1 MSLLVLLSC
10 TDELSVSN
18 EFNDIREEGNVKV
31 QFSINAPEQGIAET
45 RTLDDLNDD
54 TNKQEDLNLWLF
66 VFDSNGL
73 FLYAAEATP
82 DDNSVTHD
90 SHKDTNFT
98 ATLNATSDQ
107 RIIHFVAFDDAETG
121 GLSSQI
127 QATINKFGTD
137 VEKIYRELY
146 TTAGQ
151 AAYWQRIVVNGIK
164 KVGGDS
170 GSESESI
177 PAGEFVGYN
186 TCVPLVR
193 NFAKITVAPKD
204 GIQNFTFEGFTIVNA
219 PNKGTIAPYKGG
231 FIEFVNEDKTQ
242 KTYETLSGN
251 PIYYEGTSP
260 EETGYST
267 IANDDHQ
274 EDITSAAH
282 YLYETPNASGDAK
295 GRTTLIVKG
304 KYGSGDN
311 IPSTYYKVDMIY
323 DPEDETAGHMFY
335 NILRNFWYKVTI
347 TEVTGNGHTTF
358 AEAVASAASNNLS
371 ASTVTASLSRI
382 SDGEQMIEVSDT
394 YFLFTK
400 ENVQQVVKYRYR
412 YSADGGENWTIN
424 NDLISL
430 KTTGDMSMYSAEPTI
445 VTTSDDSDGWRTIT
459 MTLAETP
466 TDNTKTTNLH
476 IYASRAKI
484 SDENLHLKGDTNDEL
499 KKSILSGE
507 LLYRDVRV
515 DFRTLYPL
523 QVVPQ
528 SYVKAKMGTQF
539 RVDLLIPAS
548 VNEALF
554 PMDFLLEDSQKYIY
568 PDGSVA
574 TKMPVNVDKSIVPEK
589 DENSFQYVR
598 TVTKAE
604 FATLQTKSVGGVSY
618 YIIPCYFRTNV
629 ATSATTTIYAS
640 NQYFTVGSGQFSHNP
655 LAFRENSEL
664 TYTAGENTFSNN
676 QKFKTTE
683 LYGRGY
689 PITYSFYVTEEAI
702 GKNFTIT
709 ITEQGATEPTTHTL
723 TAEAK
728 ETNLETFTD
737 GNGVQYKY
745 YRQDY
750 IYNTK
755 TLNGNKID
763 ATVTTTMN
771 SETKTSSLTMQR
783 RYFVIAKNSF
793 KTDIASHLTGG
804 AVADGAQIYVTDN
817 YKPEFNGGT
826 YVGWFGRGLSQ
837 AADGALGNDGPK
849 ADYVIDRYYQGYTTL
864 TDGMDVT
871 FRIYN
876 TNIKATTTI
885 EFLDNAR
892 ITPSTMVLS
901 FGN

>member
-1 MSLLVLLSC
+1 MSLLVLSSC

-18 EFNDIREEGNVKV
+18 EFNNIREEGNVKV
-31 QFSINAPEQGIAET
+31 QLSINAPDEGIVET
-45 RTLDDLNDD
+45 RTLGDLDEAGE
-54 TNKQEDLNLWLF
+54 KQKALNLWLF

-73 FLYAAEATP
+73 FLYASEATP
-82 DDNSVTHD
+82 SDNVKD
-90 SHKDTNFT
+90 GSHWDTNFT

-164 KVGGDS
+164 KVDGSGD
-170 GSESESI
+170 ESESI
-177 PAGEFVGYN
+177 PAGEFVGYK

-231 FIEFVNEDKTQ
+231 FIEFVNNDKTQ

-251 PIYYEGTSP
+251 PIYYEGTTP

-267 IANDDHQ
+267 IANNDNQ

-282 YLYETPNASGDAK
+282 YLYETPNASGEAK

-323 DPEDETAGHMFY
+323 DPADEAAGHMFY

-347 TEVTGNGHTTF
+347 NEVTGNGHSTF

-400 ENVQQVVKYRYR
+400 GNVQQVVKYRYR

-459 MTLAETP
+459 MTLAATP
-466 TDNTKTTNLH
+466 TDVTKTTNLH
-476 IYASRAKI
+476 IYASRSKI
-484 SDENLHLKGDTNDEL
+484 ENATLTGDDAEGTLKA
-499 KKSILSGE
+499 SILSGE

-515 DFRTLYPL
+515 DFRNLYPL

-528 SYVKAKMGTQF
+528 SYVKAEMGTQF

-568 PDGSVA
+568 PDGTVA
-574 TKMPVNVDKSIVPEK
+574 TKMPVNVDSSIVTGVN
-589 DENSFQYVR
+589 ENSFQYVR

-604 FATLQTKSVGGVSY
+604 FADLKTKSIGGVLY

-629 ATSATTTIYAS
+629 DSSASTTIYAS
-640 NQYFTVGSGQFSHNP
+640 NEYFTVGSGKFSHNP
-655 LAFRENSEL
+655 MAFRENSEL

-689 PITYSFYVTEEAI
+689 LITYSFYVTEEAI
-702 GKNFTIT
+702 GKSFTIS
-709 ITEQGATEPTTHTL
+709 ITEQGATDPTEDTL
-723 TAEAK
+723 TAEAI
-728 ETNLETFTD
+728 NPDTFKD
-737 GNGVQYKY
+737 GNGVEYKY

-750 IYNTK
+750 KYYTK

-763 ATVTTTMN
+763 ATVTTSMN
-771 SETKTSSLTMQR
+771 SETKTSSLTMER

-804 AVADGAQIYVTDN
+804 AVADGSQIYVTDN
-817 YKPEFNGGT
+817 YKPDFNGGT

-837 AADGALGNDGPK
+837 SSDGYLSNDGPK

-876 TNIKATTTI
+876 TDIKATTNI
-885 EFLDNAR
+885 RFLDNAR
-892 ITPSTMVLS
+892 ITPSTTVLS